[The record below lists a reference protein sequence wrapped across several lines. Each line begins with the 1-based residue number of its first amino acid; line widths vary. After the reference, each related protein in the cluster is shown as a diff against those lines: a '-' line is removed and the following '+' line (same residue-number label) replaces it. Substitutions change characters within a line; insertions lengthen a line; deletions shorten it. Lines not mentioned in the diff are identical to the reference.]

1 MPNSSFFSVIY
12 KIPAG
17 LSGKEDIT
25 RGWTSLLPRVLI
37 LVRDS
42 VSFSNNI
49 VIRDAVPTAVPLLKC
64 THDL

>member
-25 RGWTSLLPRVLI
+25 FTASFDFSSGQCFLFQQYCDQRCCANSCTLAKVYPRP
-37 LVRDS
+37 VRTP
-42 VSFSNNI
+42 
-49 VIRDAVPTAVPLLKC
+49 R
-64 THDL
+64 

>member
-25 RGWTSLLPRVLI
+25 FTA
-37 LVRDS
+37 
-42 VSFSNNI
+42 SFDFSSGQCFLFQHI